1 MSERSGYVLKKK
13 QKSKASFIFKLLF
26 ILIMFFVICA
36 YAYFFPKTM
45 ELLDKSL
52 NEAASK
58 TGLEINFDF
67 FEKLSDFSKET
78 VNKALYYAEIIEYNL
93 KDILPEYKP
102 VSLCLVSCAADFP
115 LEEMNI
121 TSAFGRRKD
130 PITNLS
136 DGHTGIDIAAA
147 KGDNV
152 FSAWPGKVFETGSD
166 KIYGN
171 YVILEHS
178 KDFFTKY
185 CHLSKITCEKGEFM
199 NAEEIIG
206 EAGNSGR
213 TTGSHLHFEVIIEG
227 RNIDPM
233 ECFEL

>member
-1 MSERSGYVLKKK
+1 
-13 QKSKASFIFKLLF
+13 
-26 ILIMFFVICA
+26 MFFVICA

-102 VSLCLVSCAADFP
+102 VSLYLVSCAADFP

-199 NAEEIIG
+199 NAGEIIG